1 MSSGIPVVATR
12 RGFYGSLREEGEPF
26 SVESDKEVG
35 KWMERVGDAGQA
47 AGTDTEA
54 DAKPALIA
62 RAKELGIPAG
72 GNWGIQKLKEAI
84 AEAEKGKGE

>member
-1 MSSGIPVVATR
+1 MSGGIPVVAIR

-35 KWMERVGDAGQA
+35 KWMQRVEGAPPASDA
-47 AGTDTEA
+47 DEKA
-54 DAKPALIA
+54 DLII

>member
-1 MSSGIPVVATR
+1 MSGGGIPVKATR
-12 RGFYGSLREEGEPF
+12 RGFYGALREEGEPF
-26 SVESDKEVG
+26 TVGSEAEVG
-35 KWMERVGDAGQA
+35 TWMERVGDAA
-47 AGTDTEA
+47 
-54 DAKPALIA
+54 PASDQDEKAELIT